1 MLKKISIMIMVSM
14 LLVGTIPSFASG
26 KTDKSGIPT
35 VSLMIICG
43 SVPADANMVAEK
55 LSEVTREKIGCNVEF
70 ICTEIGNAATQ
81 TNLLLSGGDDSLDI
95 YPAGWMTQAYQT
107 VVNNGQALVLND
119 LMTPYLGKIKATM
132 GDQVVEAGR
141 INGNLYGLAC
151 LLDQASTAVFNLR
164 ADIAAQFGYKNGD
177 KVNLDELTELFKKVR
192 AAYPNTPIIGP
203 MNGGPNISDS
213 RVDQLSN
220 NLGVLTNYGQ
230 TTTVSDFESPEYMD
244 LTSHIKQWKKMGAY
258 IPDLLNIT
266 DAPSDYIPSGKAF
279 GCFASHFSAKL
290 NGIWAS
296 QNYGVKMASLQI
308 YDDAV
313 AITPWGYYCINPNS
327 KHPKEAAGFLYLMA
341 TDPDVV
347 NLLVNGIKDVHYQ
360 ILDDGTAAYMN
371 GKNVSSTGWC
381 MGYSWTALN
390 STLSTPFMYPADY
403 YKQLLAANKN
413 AKRSK
418 AFGCQFDLTSVS
430 DEVSACTNV
439 VNQYQNPIYAGAVD
453 DVDTAV
459 ADFQKAL
466 KRAGIDK
473 IIAVK
478 QAQLNAYLS
487 AKKE

>member
-1 MLKKISIMIMVSM
+1 MFKKTSIMVMALM
-14 LLVGTIPSFASG
+14 FLFGTIPSFALRKTG
-26 KTDKSGIPT
+26 KKAKSDIPT

-43 SVPADANMVAEK
+43 SVPADADMVAKK
-55 LSEVTREKIGCNVEF
+55 LSELTREKIGCNVEF

-81 TNLLLSGGDDSLDI
+81 MNLLLSGGDDSLDI
-95 YPAGWMTQAYQT
+95 YSAGWMTQPYQT
-107 VVNNGQALVLND
+107 VVNNGQALALND
-119 LMTPYLGKIKATM
+119 LMTPYIAKIKSVM

-151 LLDQASTAVFNLR
+151 LLDQASTTVFNLR
-164 ADIAAQFGYKNGD
+164 ADIAAQFGYTNGD
-177 KVNLDELTELFKKVR
+177 KISLDELTKLFAKIR

-230 TTTVSDFESPEYMD
+230 TSKVSDYFESPEYLD
-244 LTSHIKQWKKMGAY
+244 LVSHISQWKKMGAY

-266 DAPSDYIPSGKAF
+266 DAPSDYIPAGKAF

-308 YDDAV
+308 YDNAV
-313 AITPWGYYCINPNS
+313 ACTPWGYYCINP
-327 KHPKEAAGFLYLMA
+327 KKAAGLLYLMA
-341 TDPDVV
+341 TDPEVV
-347 NLLVNGIKDVHYQ
+347 NLLVNGIKGVHYQ
-360 ILDDGTAAYMN
+360 ILNDGSAAYLD

-403 YKQLLAANKN
+403 YDQLLAANKN
-413 AKRSK
+413 AKRSV

-439 VNQYQNPIYAGAVD
+439 VNQYQNAIYAGAVD
-453 DVDTAV
+453 DTDAAV
-459 ADFQKAL
+459 AAFQKAL
-466 KRAGIDK
+466 KKSGIDK

-478 QAQLNAYLS
+478 QAQLDAFLA
-487 AKKE
+487 AKKK